1 MVSKK
6 EISDFLNKIR
16 KLVKHSFFQLMNVN
30 EVTFIRQV
38 PRGKVLD
45 GSYVFQIPS
54 FKYFQRICSIIQ
66 NFI

>member
-16 KLVKHSFFQLMNVN
+16 KLVKHSFLQRMNVN

-38 PRGKVLD
+38 PQGKVLD
-45 GSYVFQIPS
+45 GSYFFQIPS